1 LHLFGSSGED
11 IIWQIS
17 WYFRILFLGGMIFVL
32 VTYLVLATIETI
44 VFAFGLS
51 PTYSRT
57 EKRLAALW
65 LKACSVP
72 LVTMALM
79 PFCRVLFGLIGLAEG
94 KMPGLVFNILA
105 YGIWTLGMVG
115 LPAVFEICLFQLAL
129 RSRHD
134 PPVQSLRRR
143 DAITIL
149 VANVCTSTAFYF
161 MYPYLGLPTSLT
173 WMVVGNSVSVQRD
186 RHPPYAR

>member
-1 LHLFGSSGED
+1 LFGSSGED

-32 VTYLVLATIETI
+32 VTYLVLATIETM
-44 VFAFGLS
+44 VFAYGLS

-79 PFCRVLFGLIGLAEG
+79 PSCRALFGLIGLAQG
-94 KMPGLVFNILA
+94 KIPGLVFNILA

-143 DAITIL
+143 DVITIL
-149 VANVCTSTAFYF
+149 VANVCTSTAFCF
-161 MYPYLGLPTSLT
+161 MYPYLGLPTSLA
-173 WMVVGNSVSVQRD
+173 WIVLGNPVQ
-186 RHPPYAR
+186 HPRLGPW